1 MNKVVLSGRLTKDV
15 EFRATQ
21 DGTTISSFTVAVNRK
36 YKDQNGNYPTDFI
49 NCKAFRNT
57 ADFIKK
63 YFHKGDR
70 INLEG
75 EIRTGSY
82 DDKDGNKKYTFDV
95 IANEVEIVESKKQEE
110 NKTEEKEKK
119 VEESD
124 PFAEFGETVE
134 REMGNK
140 IDDNFL
146 D

>member
-15 EFRATQ
+15 EFRATP

-57 ADFIKK
+57 AEFINK

-70 INLEG
+70 INIEG

-82 DDKDGNKKYTFDV
+82 DDKDGNKRYTFEV
-95 IANEVEIVESKKQEE
+95 VANEVEIVETKKQEE
-110 NKTEEKEKK
+110 NKVEEKQETK
-119 VEESD
+119 VEDND
-124 PFAEFGETVE
+124 PFAEFGEQVE
-134 REMGNK
+134 LN
-140 IDDNFL
+140 DNFL

>member
-1 MNKVVLSGRLTKDV
+1 MNKAVLSGRLTKDV
-15 EFRATQ
+15 EFRTTP
-21 DGTTISSFTVAVNRK
+21 DGTTISSFTVAVSRK

-57 ADFIKK
+57 AEFINK

-70 INLEG
+70 INIEG

-82 DDKDGNKKYTFDV
+82 EDKDGNKKYTFDV

-110 NKTEEKEKK
+110 TKQEDKETK
-119 VEESD
+119 VEDND
-124 PFAEFGETVE
+124 PFADFPTNME
-134 REMGNK
+134 
-140 IDDNFL
+140 DNFL

>member
-15 EFRATQ
+15 EFRATP
-21 DGTTISSFTVAVNRK
+21 DGITISNFTIAVNRK

-57 ADFIKK
+57 AEFINK

-70 INLEG
+70 INIEG

-82 DDKDGNKKYTFDV
+82 DDKDGNKRYTFDV
-95 IANEVEIVESKKQEE
+95 IANEVEIVELKKQEE
-110 NKTEEKEKK
+110 NKTEVKETK
-119 VEESD
+119 VEDND
-124 PFAEFGETVE
+124 PFASFAEEVD
-134 REMGNK
+134 
-140 IDDNFL
+140 IDNFL